1 LFPPTSLS
9 RAVTRL
15 GFVQADPIRAPA
27 RAQDLILRHRVRDY
41 RACDLQRH
49 YSNLEIEED
58 YFVNYGFMP
67 RRHSAL
73 LHPRGNLTI
82 CAADLGPQATAIL
95 RTLEERG
102 ELHPR
107 EASVHDEHGR
117 VVNYWGGTSRA
128 TTHLLD
134 RMHHSGLLRIV
145 RRDKGVRV
153 YALSHRALSSEDPP
167 SARQARADALL
178 KLCIRLYAPVP
189 VESLTQLL
197 AMLRSALPGL
207 KNELESAAGH
217 TRDKFPNARLA
228 GTLWYWPPGEDPGA
242 LSSDLPSSV
251 RLLAPFDPVVWDRRR
266 FEQFWGWAYR
276 FEAYLPAAKRQR
288 GYYALPLLWRDR
300 VIGWGNLSM
309 TKERLVAEVG
319 YIKGVPPKDRLFRR
333 ELDAELDRLANFLR

>member
-1 LFPPTSLS
+1 LSTKKVRMRTSPSLVNLRRYAIDRSLFPPTSLS

-41 RACDLQRH
+41 RH
-49 YSNLEIEED
+49 YSSLEIEED
-58 YFVNYGFMP
+58 YFINYGFMP
-67 RRHSAL
+67 RLHSAL
-73 LHPRGNLTI
+73 LHPR
-82 CAADLGPQATAIL
+82 
-95 RTLEERG
+95 
-102 ELHPR
+102 
-107 EASVHDEHGR
+107 EASAHDKHGR

-134 RMHHSGLLRIV
+134 RMHHSGVLRIA

-153 YALSHRALSSEDPP
+153 YALSRRALSSGDAP
-167 SARQARADALL
+167 SARQRRADALV

-189 VESLTQLL
+189 VESFTQLL

-207 KNELESAAGH
+207 KQELEVAAGH
-217 TRDKFPNARLA
+217 IRGKFPNARVA

-242 LSSDLPSSV
+242 FNSDLPSSV

-266 FEQFWGWAYR
+266 FEHFWGWAYR
-276 FEAYLPAAKRQR
+276 FEAYVPAAKRQR

-309 TKERLVAEVG
+309 AKERLVTEIG
-319 YIKGVPPKDRLFRR
+319 YIRGVPPKDCLFRG